1 LVGAS
6 FLITLRE
13 GLEMALVVAIILAY
27 LESTDRREFFR
38 PIFLGAG
45 AAVVVSTLAGIAF
58 YNLVG
63 DFEGPTEQFVE
74 GALALAAAGVLTWMI
89 FWMRNHAR
97 GISDDLHHKVD
108 NAASHSTRALAL
120 VAFVAVAREGFET
133 ALFLVGAKVNDS
145 SGARIVLGGLV
156 GLVVA
161 VIIGYFVYQGGHRIN
176 LRRFF
181 NITGMLLILFA
192 AGLFA
197 KGVHEFREFF
207 EIEGALAHPVWN
219 IISGPLAHGW
229 FSDFLGGMFGWSADP
244 ERLRA
249 AAYLAYLIPVAYL
262 YFAGGR
268 TRPTAGAARPGGV
281 TSQTDGTVTEDVPV
295 P

>member
-1 LVGAS
+1 MGAS

-13 GLEMALVVAIILAY
+13 GLEMALVVAIILTY
-27 LESTDRREFFR
+27 LSSTDRRELFK
-38 PIFLGAG
+38 PIFLGAS
-45 AAVVVSTLAGIAF
+45 AAVVVSLIAGIAF

-63 DFEGPTEQFVE
+63 DFEGRTEQFVE
-74 GALALAAAGVLTWMI
+74 GALALSAAGVLTWMI

-97 GISDDLHHKVD
+97 GIAGDLHDKVD
-108 NAASHSTRALAL
+108 SAASHSKRALAL

-145 SGARIVLGGLV
+145 SGARIVIGGLV

-161 VIIGYFVYQGGHRIN
+161 VIIGYLVYLGGHRIN
-176 LRRFF
+176 LRQFF
-181 NITGMLLILFA
+181 YVTGILLILFA

-207 EIEGALAHPVWN
+207 EVEGALAHPVWN
-219 IISGPLAHGW
+219 VTSGPLAHGW
-229 FSDFLGGMFGWSADP
+229 FNDFLGGMFGWSPDP
-244 ERLRA
+244 ERIRV
-249 AAYLAYLIPVAYL
+249 LAYLLYLVPVAYL

-268 TRPTAGAARPGGV
+268 TRPNQENADASGAAPRSDRVEREQGSV
-281 TSQTDGTVTEDVPV
+281 L
-295 P
+295 